1 MSGAH
6 ALGLSL
12 PERRGDACQVMHS
25 YTPLQDHQ
33 VRGVIKAKGGWKKW
47 RRRWKRRIKRQ
58 RLEMGVGILKA
69 VPLEMGS
76 QLVDVAA

>member
-12 PERRGDACQVMHS
+12 PERRGEACQVMHS
-25 YTPLQDHQ
+25 YTPLQDRR
-33 VRGVIKAKGGWKKW
+33 VRGVIKAKDGWKNR

-69 VPLEMGS
+69 APLEMGS
-76 QLVDVAA
+76 WLVDVAA